1 MTGRRRT
8 GLGVL
13 VVATA
18 LMLGACGGDDARPLV
33 TFPPV
38 SFGTGTTSAAAT
50 ETLRLLEVALRA
62 EGLAIVPSQAA
73 FRTAEAPTLAAA
85 PRIVAQVA
93 LPDDPD
99 GGHVTIYELR
109 DVASADAAAREQ
121 AAYVGSSIGRVQFLP
136 GTAFVVR
143 TVGPTVVFFAWSAD
157 GQPGGPAERIAAALE
172 TVGGGIEVPR

>member
-1 MTGRRRT
+1 MTGRGRS

-13 VVATA
+13 VIAAA
-18 LMLGACGGDDARPLV
+18 LFVGACGGDDAKPLV
-33 TFPPV
+33 TFPPM

-50 ETLRLLEVALRA
+50 ETLRLIEVALRA
-62 EGLAIVPSQAA
+62 EGLPVVPSQAA

-93 LPDDPD
+93 LPDDAG

-109 DVASADAAAREQ
+109 DAASADAAAREQ
-121 AAYVGSSIGRVQFLP
+121 AAYVGGSIGRVQFPP

-143 TVGPTVVFFAWSAD
+143 TVGSTVVFFAWAVD